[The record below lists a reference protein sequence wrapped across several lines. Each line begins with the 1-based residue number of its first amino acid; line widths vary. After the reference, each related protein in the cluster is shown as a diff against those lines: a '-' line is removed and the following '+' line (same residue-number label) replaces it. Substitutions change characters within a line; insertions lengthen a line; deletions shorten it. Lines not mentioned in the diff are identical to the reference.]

1 MPFGIIIVIFFNE
14 HIGIFFVCFTNVFI
28 VTNFRKKLVLAA
40 VRKTNWRELS
50 VYGLATNT

>member
-1 MPFGIIIVIFFNE
+1 MPFGIIIVIFFDE
-14 HIGIFFVCFTNVFI
+14 HIGIFFVYFTNVFI
-28 VTNFRKKLVLAA
+28 VTNIRKKLVLAA